1 MTSPLPSSSPQPQ
14 PVSQPAQVAAAQP
27 QPQPSQPAI
36 IRLSNNQS
44 VQVQDLTLHG
54 QELVAGGQIKGTLT
68 TQQLQDIVN
77 AILGQKN
84 ISDMALQDLSQGKA
98 FKVTVD
104 PNQQEMVVHRQ
115 DVNGQFASTKMKA
128 EETIKNINT
137 VYSRIMGGTAA
148 AATTPAITV
157 TFSANPKAK
166 SAAPTTT
173 TSSAATSTP
182 IPPLPTTQQSSST
195 AAAAATTTQQSIP
208 STGIPTTAPPIDTKS
223 ANSVLT
229 QQPSQPFGSSTVEP
243 APTPP
248 STTGAASAAVT
259 QPKSGEID
267 DSNTDEDFVRVLTDE
282 EVAEKEGEGDKTSV
296 TKPLTHRPS
305 MSRMDS
311 IDSRIGDDSGG
322 GSVVA
327 AGDNDKDITAAGTA
341 KKAHVAVKGEKP
353 SIWNRFVA
361 ALGYRTPGKGVKS
374 GGLFILGD
382 QGELEKASTAT
393 RVKQLF
399 LGAAKWAAAVV
410 LAPFYATAQG
420 VMLGVGAV
428 CLAILIC
435 MSPMLMFREGAAI
448 WAATALAMAAVVFSP
463 TLVYGSLVVSGWLD
477 FNLFSGGKATFKPDW
492 DYFKTPPKPRSSFS
506 EMTPS
511 VYSLPT

>member
-1 MTSPLPSSSPQPQ
+1 MTSPLPPPSPQPQ
-14 PVSQPAQVAAAQP
+14 PVSQPAQVAAQP
-27 QPQPSQPAI
+27 PPQPSQPAI
-36 IRLSNNQS
+36 IRLSNGQS

-68 TQQLQDIVN
+68 TQQLQDIVR
-77 AILGQKN
+77 AILAEKN
-84 ISDMALQDLSQGKA
+84 IFDMAIDDLSQGKA

-115 DVNGQFASTKMKA
+115 DVNGQFASIKMKA

-173 TSSAATSTP
+173 TSSAATVAAAGTTTSITAAATSTP

-259 QPKSGEID
+259 QSTSDNDND
-267 DSNTDEDFVRVLTDE
+267 DDYIKVLTDQK
-282 EVAEKEGEGDKTSV
+282 EKDE

-305 MSRMDS
+305 LSRMDS
-311 IDSRIGDDSGG
+311 NSRIEDGSGG
-322 GSVVA
+322 GLVVA
-327 AGDNDKDITAAGTA
+327 DNADNKGVAAAAATTKKGD
-341 KKAHVAVKGEKP
+341 VAVKGEKKP
-353 SIWNRFVA
+353 ALMDRFMAVM
-361 ALGYRTPGKGVKS
+361 GWGRKKGEES
-374 GGLFILGD
+374 GGLFILASQEG
-382 QGELEKASTAT
+382 LEKASTAS
-393 RVKQLF
+393 RIGHLF
-399 LGAAKWAAAVV
+399 LGIAKWVAAAAFLATVWLPLQILSLTV
-410 LAPFYATAQG
+410 APICLFIGICVAYAGSISRSDSNALAALAIGIILAPLWPTI
-420 VMLGVGAV
+420 LVGTFV
-428 CLAILIC
+428 L
-435 MSPMLMFREGAAI
+435 
-448 WAATALAMAAVVFSP
+448 
-463 TLVYGSLVVSGWLD
+463 SGWYD
-477 FNLFSGGKATFKPDW
+477 FNLFSGGKATFKPNPDEW
-492 DYFKTPPKPRSSFS
+492 FKTPPKRRDSVS
-506 EMTPS
+506 ELVALT
-511 VYSLPT
+511 